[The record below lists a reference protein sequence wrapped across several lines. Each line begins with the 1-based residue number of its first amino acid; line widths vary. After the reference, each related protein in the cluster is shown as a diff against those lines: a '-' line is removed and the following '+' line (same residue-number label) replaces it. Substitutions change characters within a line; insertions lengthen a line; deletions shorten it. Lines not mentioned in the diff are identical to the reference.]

1 MTVRGFVTADGRR
14 TVEHDQFGGFPPA
27 GGVGLPFD
35 VAVPYTAIDT
45 TGGDALHV
53 GELFDL
59 RLDEL
64 RAVPEA
70 TLPVVL
76 ER

>member
-35 VAVPYTAIDT
+35 LAVPYAAIGT
-45 TGGDALHV
+45 TGGDALHL
-53 GELFDL
+53 GDLFDV

-64 RAVPEA
+64 RAVREA
-70 TLPVVL
+70 TLPVAL

>member
-1 MTVRGFVTADGRR
+1 MTVRRFVTADGRR
-14 TVEHDQFGGFPPA
+14 AVEHGQFGGFPPA

-35 VAVPYTAIDT
+35 LAVPYTAIGT

-53 GELFDL
+53 GELFGL

-64 RAVPEA
+64 RAVHQA
-70 TLPVVL
+70 TLPVGL
-76 ER
+76 GR